1 MDTLVIR
8 SPKLLPMANK
18 DKPMIESLMCNIL
31 KKNKRKKKKKK
42 KKKVGKN
49 NMLVFIILL

>member
-31 KKNKRKKKKKK
+31 PIIQNEKKKKK